1 MANSKCV
8 RFAHTACCCLLV
20 IPYLDKQVHCL
31 KLSIWSETHSP
42 PEGLAGGF
50 PFLGKRALHV
60 VSLQHDSDQTTLA
73 GRAHI
78 WSASRYAALQAQRLR
93 RKLIALHPWLFR
105 HSNLRLV
112 QGVSARV
119 ALCKAAKPD
128 LGHLG
133 GPRTSARRQQIMFT
147 DLIVKHSLEKAARQK
162 ESGKRGAM
170 MYMQALDD

>member
-1 MANSKCV
+1 MLCRYSTTVIRQPLPAV
-8 RFAHTACCCLLV
+8 RTSG
-20 IPYLDKQVHCL
+20 QR
-31 KLSIWSETHSP
+31 
-42 PEGLAGGF
+42 LAML
-50 PFLGKRALHV
+50 PFR
-60 VSLQHDSDQTTLA
+60 
-73 GRAHI
+73 
-78 WSASRYAALQAQRLR
+78 AQRLR